1 MLNSFL
7 RRKKDMKY
15 NDGIIKWSKIAT
27 VLFIAIVV
35 VADIFGVPIAEYV
48 SYTYAERSDDFALA
62 VIGAVWYL
70 GTVGAYA
77 ILISVYKLLSNM
89 SKDVVFDR
97 ANTGLMNV
105 IAIALIGIGAVC
117 AVGGIAWIGSCFL
130 TIMALFMALIVLCV
144 RVVFEKAIVMKEEM
158 DLTI

>member
-35 VADIFGVPIAEYV
+35 VADIFGVPIAKYV

-144 RVVFEKAIVMKEEM
+144 KVVFEKAIVMKEEM